1 LSITQRLGKKT
12 ISGWTLVKEDIFVKE
27 LWRLGKIIRIF
38 VKHGLGDIA
47 ERLFKKSEKEPVDPR
62 QKEWTVKNEF
72 PSPPRIR
79 CVLEELGP
87 SFIKLG
93 QLMST
98 RADIFPAE
106 YVEEFTKL
114 QDQVPP
120 VPFSDIKRV
129 IEQELRR
136 PLEEIFEEFTPKSMA
151 AASVAQVHLAKL
163 FSGEEIAV
171 KVIRPDIDKEIRKD
185 IRLMYSMAK
194 RAEKIS
200 EIARVIGAI
209 NLVKEFERVIFK
221 ELDMFIEAGNIEK
234 FANNFKSD
242 DEIYIPEV
250 YWDYTTKSVLTME
263 HIPGIKMDQ
272 VDDISAHG
280 MDPKDI
286 AMIGLRSF
294 SRQLMEFGLFHADPH
309 SGNTIVMLDG
319 RVSLV
324 DFGITGYLDDETMHQ
339 IACLLLGYAEHDYEM
354 VMDALLDAGLIDEET
369 MDLKSFLRDL
379 KDMSESF
386 YGRSLRTISVRDVYD
401 QIIQL
406 IYKYK
411 IRLPRNLLLL
421 FKTFIQTEALGKILG
436 SDASILEVTKPYA
449 KKLIERS
456 YQKKDVLKTMRKDAI
471 SMGSRMKLIP
481 KLVHDILHQT
491 AKGKQ
496 RIELRHNGFQ
506 DMSRQFVKGINRLI
520 IGLVIS
526 ASLIAGAMVLDA
538 SQKLFV
544 FTVNFFGVQKISLTA
559 LLGMTGYVVASFLG
573 IWLIIMIFRSRKL

>member
-1 LSITQRLGKKT
+1 M
-12 ISGWTLVKEDIFVKE
+12 KE

-38 VKHGLGDIA
+38 AKHGFGDIA
-47 ERLFKKSEKEPVDPR
+47 ERLFRKAEKEPVDQR
-62 QKEWTVKNEF
+62 QKEWTVKNGF
-72 PSPPRIR
+72 PSPQRIR

-98 RADIFPAE
+98 RADIFPSE
-106 YVEEFTKL
+106 YIEEFTKL

-120 VPFSDIKRV
+120 VPFSNIKRV

-151 AASVAQVHLAKL
+151 AASVAQVHLAEL

-171 KVIRPDIDKEIRKD
+171 KIIRPNIDKEIRKD

-200 EIARVIGAI
+200 EIARVIGAV

-242 DEIYIPEV
+242 DEIYIPKV

-280 MDPKDI
+280 IDPKDI

-294 SRQLMEFGLFHADPH
+294 SRQLMDFGLFHADPH
-309 SGNTIVMLDG
+309 SGNTIVMFDG

-339 IACLLLGYAEHDYEM
+339 IAYLLLGYAEHDYEM
-354 VMDALLDAGLIDEET
+354 VMDALLAAGLIDEET
-369 MDLKSFLRDL
+369 MDLKSFRTDL
-379 KDMSESF
+379 KDVSESF
-386 YGRSLRTISVRDVYD
+386 YGRSLQTISVRDVYD

-449 KKLIERS
+449 QKLIERS
-456 YQKKDVLKTMRKDAI
+456 YQRKNVLKTMRKDAI
-471 SMGSRMKLIP
+471 SMGSRMKWIP

-496 RIELRHNGFQ
+496 RIELQHNGFQ

-526 ASLIAGAMVLDA
+526 ASLIAGAMVLNA

-544 FTVNFFGVQKISLTA
+544 FTVNFFGGQKISLTA
-559 LLGMTGYVVASFLG
+559 LLGVTGYVVASFLG

>member
-1 LSITQRLGKKT
+1 M
-12 ISGWTLVKEDIFVKE
+12 KE

-47 ERLFKKSEKEPVDPR
+47 ERLFKKAEKEPVDQR
-62 QKEWTVKNEF
+62 QKEWTVKNGF
-72 PSPPRIR
+72 PSPQRIR

-98 RADIFPAE
+98 RADIFPPE
-106 YVEEFTKL
+106 YIEEFTKL

-171 KVIRPDIDKEIRKD
+171 KVIRPNIDKEIRKD

-200 EIARVIGAI
+200 EIARVIGAV

-242 DEIYIPEV
+242 DEIYIPKV

-280 MDPKDI
+280 IDPKDI

-294 SRQLMEFGLFHADPH
+294 SRQLMDFGLFHADPH
-309 SGNTIVMLDG
+309 SGNTIVMFDG

-324 DFGITGYLDDETMHQ
+324 DFGIIGYLDDETMHQ
-339 IACLLLGYAEHDYEM
+339 IAYLLLGYAEHDYDM
-354 VMDALLDAGLIDEET
+354 VMDALLAAGLIDEET
-369 MDLKSFLRDL
+369 MDLKSFRTDL

-386 YGRSLRTISVRDVYD
+386 YGRSLQTISVRDVYD

-436 SDASILEVTKPYA
+436 SDASILEMTKPYA

-456 YQKKDVLKTMRKDAI
+456 CQRKNVLKTMRKDAI

-496 RIELRHNGFQ
+496 RIELQHNGFQ
-506 DMSRQFVKGINRLI
+506 DMSSQFVKGINRLI

-526 ASLIAGAMVLDA
+526 ASLIAGAMVLNA

-544 FTVNFFGVQKISLTA
+544 FTVNFFGGQKISLTA
-559 LLGMTGYVVASFLG
+559 LLGVTGYVVASFLG

>member
-1 LSITQRLGKKT
+1 M
-12 ISGWTLVKEDIFVKE
+12 KE

-47 ERLFKKSEKEPVDPR
+47 ERLFKKAEKESVDQR
-62 QKEWTVKNEF
+62 QKEWTVKNGF
-72 PSPPRIR
+72 PSPQRIR

-98 RADIFPAE
+98 RADVFPPE
-106 YVEEFTKL
+106 YIEEFTKL

-136 PLEEIFEEFTPKSMA
+136 PLEEIFKEFTPKSMA

-171 KVIRPDIDKEIRKD
+171 KVIRPNIDKEIRKD

-242 DEIYIPEV
+242 DEIYIPKV

-263 HIPGIKMDQ
+263 QIPGIKMDQ

-294 SRQLMEFGLFHADPH
+294 SRQLMDFGLFHADPH
-309 SGNTIVMLDG
+309 SGNTIVMFDG

-339 IACLLLGYAEHDYEM
+339 IAYLLLGYAEHDYEM
-354 VMDALLDAGLIDEET
+354 VMDALLAAGLIDEET
-369 MDLKSFLRDL
+369 MDLKSFRTDL

-386 YGRSLRTISVRDVYD
+386 YGRSLQTISVRDVYD
-401 QIIQL
+401 QIIHL
-406 IYKYK
+406 IYRYK

-449 KKLIERS
+449 QKLIERS
-456 YQKKDVLKTMRKDAI
+456 CQRKNVLKTMRKDAI

-496 RIELRHNGFQ
+496 RIELQHNGFQ

-526 ASLIAGAMVLDA
+526 ASLIAGGMVLNA

-559 LLGMTGYVVASFLG
+559 LLGVTGYVVASFLG

>member
-1 LSITQRLGKKT
+1 M
-12 ISGWTLVKEDIFVKE
+12 KE

-47 ERLFKKSEKEPVDPR
+47 ERLFKKAEKEPVDQR
-62 QKEWTVKNEF
+62 QKEWTVKNGF
-72 PSPPRIR
+72 PSPQRIR

-98 RADIFPAE
+98 RADIFPPE
-106 YVEEFTKL
+106 YIEEFTKL

-171 KVIRPDIDKEIRKD
+171 KVIRPNIDKEIRKD

-242 DEIYIPEV
+242 DEIYIPKV

-280 MDPKDI
+280 IDPKDI

-294 SRQLMEFGLFHADPH
+294 SRQLMDFGLFHADPH
-309 SGNTIVMLDG
+309 SGNTIVMFDG

-324 DFGITGYLDDETMHQ
+324 DFGIIGYLDDETMHQ
-339 IACLLLGYAEHDYEM
+339 IAYLLLGYAEHDYDM
-354 VMDALLDAGLIDEET
+354 VMDALLAAGLIDEET
-369 MDLKSFLRDL
+369 MDLKSFRTDL

-386 YGRSLRTISVRDVYD
+386 YGRSLQTISVRDVYD

-436 SDASILEVTKPYA
+436 SDASILEMTKPYA

-456 YQKKDVLKTMRKDAI
+456 CQRKNVLKTMRKDAI

-496 RIELRHNGFQ
+496 RIELQHNGFQ
-506 DMSRQFVKGINRLI
+506 DMSSQFVKGINRLI

-526 ASLIAGAMVLDA
+526 ASLIAGAMVLNA

-544 FTVNFFGVQKISLTA
+544 FTVNFFGGQKISLTA
-559 LLGMTGYVVASFLG
+559 LLGVTGYVVASFLG

>member
-1 LSITQRLGKKT
+1 M
-12 ISGWTLVKEDIFVKE
+12 KE

-47 ERLFKKSEKEPVDPR
+47 ERLFKKVEKEPVDQR
-62 QKEWTVKNEF
+62 QKEWTVKNGF
-72 PSPPRIR
+72 PSPQRIR

-98 RADIFPAE
+98 RADIFPPE
-106 YVEEFTKL
+106 YIEEFTKL

-171 KVIRPDIDKEIRKD
+171 KVIRPNIDKEIRKD

-200 EIARVIGAI
+200 EIARVIGAV

-242 DEIYIPEV
+242 DEIYIPKV

-280 MDPKDI
+280 IDPKDI

-294 SRQLMEFGLFHADPH
+294 SRQLMDFGLFHADPH
-309 SGNTIVMLDG
+309 SGNTIVMFDG

-339 IACLLLGYAEHDYEM
+339 IAYLLLGYAEHDYEM
-354 VMDALLDAGLIDEET
+354 VMDALLAAGLIDEET
-369 MDLKSFLRDL
+369 MDLKSFRTDL

-386 YGRSLRTISVRDVYD
+386 YGRSLQTISVRDVYD

-406 IYKYK
+406 ICKYK

-449 KKLIERS
+449 QKLIERS
-456 YQKKDVLKTMRKDAI
+456 CQRKNVLKTMRKDAI

-491 AKGKQ
+491 AKGRQ
-496 RIELRHNGFQ
+496 RIELQHNGFQ

-526 ASLIAGAMVLDA
+526 ASLIAGAMVLNA

-544 FTVNFFGVQKISLTA
+544 FTVNFFGGQKISLTA
-559 LLGMTGYVVASFLG
+559 LLGVTGYVFASFLG

>member
-1 LSITQRLGKKT
+1 
-12 ISGWTLVKEDIFVKE
+12 VKE

-47 ERLFKKSEKEPVDPR
+47 ERLFKRGEKEPVD
-62 QKEWTVKNEF
+62 QKQEEWTVKNGF
-72 PSPPRIR
+72 PSPQRIR
-79 CVLEELGP
+79 RILEELGP

-98 RADIFPAE
+98 RADIFPPE
-106 YVEEFTKL
+106 YIEEFTKL

-120 VPFSDIKRV
+120 VPFSDIRGV

-163 FSGEEIAV
+163 FTGEAVAV

-185 IRLMYSMAK
+185 IRLMYLVAK
-194 RAEKIS
+194 RAENVS
-200 EIARVIGAI
+200 EIARVIGAV

-221 ELDMFIEAGNIEK
+221 ELDMFIEAGNIDK
-234 FANNFKSD
+234 FANNFKAD
-242 DEIYIPEV
+242 DEIYIPKV
-250 YWDYTTKSVLTME
+250 YWDHTTKSVLTME

-272 VDDISAHG
+272 VDVIRAHD
-280 MDPKDI
+280 MDPKNV

-294 SRQLMEFGLFHADPH
+294 SRQLMEFGFFHADPH
-309 SGNTIVMLDG
+309 SGNTIVMFDG

-339 IACLLLGYAEHDYEM
+339 IAFLFLGYAEHDYDM
-354 VMDALLDAGLIDEET
+354 VMDALLGAGLIDEET
-369 MDLKSFLRDL
+369 MDLKNFRRDL
-379 KDMSESF
+379 KDISECF
-386 YGRSLRTISVRDVYD
+386 YGRSLQTISVRDVYD

-456 YQKKDVLKTMRKDAI
+456 YLRKNLLKTMRKDAI
-471 SMGSRMKLIP
+471 SMGSRMKMIP
-481 KLVHDILHQT
+481 KLVHDILNQT
-491 AKGKQ
+491 ARGKQ
-496 RIELRHNGFQ
+496 RIELQHNGFQ
-506 DMSRQFVKGINRLI
+506 DMSGRFVKSMNRLI

-526 ASLIAGAMVLDA
+526 ASLIAGAMVLNA
-538 SQKLFV
+538 SQNLMV
-544 FTVNFFGVQKISLTA
+544 FTVNLFGVQKISLTA
-559 LLGMTGYVVASFLG
+559 VLGVTGYVVASFLG
-573 IWLIIMIFRSRKL
+573 IWLIITIFLSRKL

>member
-1 LSITQRLGKKT
+1 M
-12 ISGWTLVKEDIFVKE
+12 KE

-47 ERLFKKSEKEPVDPR
+47 ERLFKKAEKEPVDPR
-62 QKEWTVKNEF
+62 QKEWTVKNGF

-120 VPFSDIKRV
+120 IPFSDIKRV
-129 IEQELRR
+129 IEQELGR
-136 PLEEIFEEFTPKSMA
+136 PLEEIFEEFTPKSIA

-171 KVIRPDIDKEIRKD
+171 KVIRPNIDKEIRKD
-185 IRLMYSMAK
+185 IRLMYAMAK
-194 RAEKIS
+194 RAERIS
-200 EIARVIGAI
+200 EIARVIGAV

-263 HIPGIKMDQ
+263 HIPGIKMDR

-339 IACLLLGYAEHDYEM
+339 IAYLLLGYAEHDYEM

-369 MDLKSFLRDL
+369 MDLKSFRRDL
-379 KDMSESF
+379 KDVSEAF
-386 YGRSLRTISVRDVYD
+386 YGRSLQTISVRDVYD

-456 YQKKDVLKTMRKDAI
+456 YQKKDVLKNMRKDAI
-471 SMGSRMKLIP
+471 SMGNRMKLIP

-526 ASLIAGAMVLDA
+526 ASLIAGAMVLNA

-544 FTVNFFGVQKISLTA
+544 FTVNFFGAQKISLTA

>member
-1 LSITQRLGKKT
+1 M
-12 ISGWTLVKEDIFVKE
+12 KE

-38 VKHGLGDIA
+38 VKHGFGDIA
-47 ERLFKKSEKEPVDPR
+47 ERLFKKAEKEPVDQR
-62 QKEWTVKNEF
+62 QKEWTVKNGF
-72 PSPPRIR
+72 PSPQRIR
-79 CVLEELGP
+79 LVLEELGP

-98 RADIFPAE
+98 RADIFPPE
-106 YVEEFTKL
+106 YIEEFTKL

-171 KVIRPDIDKEIRKD
+171 KVIRPNIDKEIRKD

-200 EIARVIGAI
+200 EIARVIGAV

-234 FANNFKSD
+234 FANNFKPD

-272 VDDISAHG
+272 VDDIRAQG
-280 MDPKDI
+280 IDPKDI

-294 SRQLMEFGLFHADPH
+294 SRQLMDFGLFHADPH
-309 SGNTIVMLDG
+309 SGNTIVMFDG

-339 IACLLLGYAEHDYEM
+339 IAYLLLGYAEHDYEM

-369 MDLKSFLRDL
+369 MDLKSFRTDL

-386 YGRSLRTISVRDVYD
+386 YGRSLQTISVRDVYD
-401 QIIQL
+401 QIIHL
-406 IYKYK
+406 IYKYR

-449 KKLIERS
+449 QKLIERS
-456 YQKKDVLKTMRKDAI
+456 YQRKNVLKAMRKDAI
-471 SMGSRMKLIP
+471 SMGGRMKLIP
-481 KLVHDILHQT
+481 KFVYDILHQT

-496 RIELRHNGFQ
+496 RIELRHNGFE

-526 ASLIAGAMVLDA
+526 ASLIAGAMVLNA

-544 FTVNFFGVQKISLTA
+544 FTVEFFGGQKISLTA
-559 LLGMTGYVVASFLG
+559 LLGVTGYVIASFLG

>member
-1 LSITQRLGKKT
+1 MKK
-12 ISGWTLVKEDIFVKE
+12 

-47 ERLFKKSEKEPVDPR
+47 ERLFKKAEKEPVD
-62 QKEWTVKNEF
+62 QKQEGWTVKNGF
-72 PSPPRIR
+72 PSPQRIR
-79 CVLEELGP
+79 RVLEELGP

-98 RADIFPAE
+98 RADIFPTE
-106 YVEEFTKL
+106 YIEEFTKL

-120 VPFSDIKRV
+120 VSFSDIKRV
-129 IEQELRR
+129 IEQELGR

-163 FSGEEIAV
+163 FSGEAVAV

-185 IRLMYSMAK
+185 IRLMYAMAK

-200 EIARVIGAI
+200 EIARVIGAV
-209 NLVKEFERVIFK
+209 NLVTEFERVIFK
-221 ELDMFIEAGNIEK
+221 ELDMFIEAGNIDK
-234 FANNFKSD
+234 FANNFEAD
-242 DEIYIPEV
+242 DEIYIPKV
-250 YWDYTTKSVLTME
+250 HWDHTTKSVLTME

-272 VDDISAHG
+272 VDVIRAHDI
-280 MDPKDI
+280 DPKDI

-309 SGNTIVMLDG
+309 SGNTIVMFDG

-339 IACLLLGYAEHDYEM
+339 IAFLFLGYAEHDYDM
-354 VMDALLDAGLIDEET
+354 VMDALLGAGLIDEET
-369 MDLKSFLRDL
+369 MDLKNFRRDL

-386 YGRSLRTISVRDVYD
+386 YGRSLQTVSVRDVYE

-436 SDASILEVTKPYA
+436 SDASILEVTRPHA

-456 YQKKDVLKTMRKDAI
+456 YLRKNVLKTMRKDTI
-471 SMGSRMKLIP
+471 SMGSRMKMIP
-481 KLVHDILHQT
+481 KLVHDILNQT

-496 RIELRHNGFQ
+496 RIELQHNGFQ
-506 DMSRQFVKGINRLI
+506 DMSSRFVKSINRLI

-526 ASLIAGAMVLDA
+526 ASLIAGAMVLNA
-538 SQKLFV
+538 SQNLFV
-544 FTVNFFGVQKISLTA
+544 FTVNRFGVQQISLTA
-559 LLGMTGYVVASFLG
+559 VLGVTGYVVASCLG
-573 IWLIIMIFRSRKL
+573 VWLIIMIFRSRKL

>member
-1 LSITQRLGKKT
+1 M
-12 ISGWTLVKEDIFVKE
+12 KE

-47 ERLFKKSEKEPVDPR
+47 ERLFKKVEKEPVDQR
-62 QKEWTVKNEF
+62 QKEWTVKNGF
-72 PSPPRIR
+72 PSPQRIR

-98 RADIFPAE
+98 RADIFPPE
-106 YVEEFTKL
+106 YIEEFTKL

-151 AASVAQVHLAKL
+151 AASVAQVHLAEL

-171 KVIRPDIDKEIRKD
+171 KVIRPNIDKEIRKD

-242 DEIYIPEV
+242 DEIYIPKV

-280 MDPKDI
+280 IDPKDI

-294 SRQLMEFGLFHADPH
+294 SRQLMDFGLFHADPH
-309 SGNTIVMLDG
+309 SGNTIVMFDG

-339 IACLLLGYAEHDYEM
+339 IAYLLLGYAEHDYEM
-354 VMDALLDAGLIDEET
+354 VMDALLAAGLIDEET
-369 MDLKSFLRDL
+369 MDLKSFRTDL

-386 YGRSLRTISVRDVYD
+386 YGRSLQTISVRDVYD

-406 IYKYK
+406 ICKYK

-449 KKLIERS
+449 QKLIERS
-456 YQKKDVLKTMRKDAI
+456 CQRKNVLKTMRKDAI

-496 RIELRHNGFQ
+496 RIELQHNGFQ

-526 ASLIAGAMVLDA
+526 ASLIAGAMVLNA

-544 FTVNFFGVQKISLTA
+544 FTVNFFGGQKISLTA
-559 LLGMTGYVVASFLG
+559 LLGVTGYVFASFLG

>member
-1 LSITQRLGKKT
+1 M
-12 ISGWTLVKEDIFVKE
+12 KE

-38 VKHGLGDIA
+38 VKHGFGDIA
-47 ERLFKKSEKEPVDPR
+47 ERLFKKAEKEPVDQR
-62 QKEWTVKNEF
+62 QKEWTVKNGF
-72 PSPPRIR
+72 PSPQRIR
-79 CVLEELGP
+79 LVLEELGP

-106 YVEEFTKL
+106 YIEEFTKL

-120 VPFSDIKRV
+120 VSFSEIRQV

-163 FSGEEIAV
+163 FSGEEIVV
-171 KVIRPDIDKEIRKD
+171 KVIRPNIDKEIRKD

-194 RAEKIS
+194 QAEKIS
-200 EIARVIGAI
+200 EIARVIGAV

-234 FANNFKSD
+234 FANNFKPD

-272 VDDISAHG
+272 VDDIRAHG
-280 MDPKDI
+280 IDPNDI
-286 AMIGLRSF
+286 AMIGLRAF
-294 SRQLMEFGLFHADPH
+294 SRQLMDFGLFHADPH
-309 SGNTIVMLDG
+309 SGNTIVMFDG

-339 IACLLLGYAEHDYEM
+339 IAYLLLGYAEHDYEM

-369 MDLKSFLRDL
+369 MDLKSFRTDL
-379 KDMSESF
+379 KDISESF
-386 YGRSLRTISVRDVYD
+386 YGRSLQTISVRDVYD
-401 QIIQL
+401 QIIHL
-406 IYKYK
+406 IYKYR

-449 KKLIERS
+449 QKLIERS
-456 YQKKDVLKTMRKDAI
+456 YQRKNVLKAMRKDAI
-471 SMGSRMKLIP
+471 SMGGRMKLIP
-481 KLVHDILHQT
+481 KFVYDILYQT

-496 RIELRHNGFQ
+496 RIELRHNGFE

-526 ASLIAGAMVLDA
+526 ASLIAGAMVLNA
-538 SQKLFV
+538 SQKLLV
-544 FTVNFFGVQKISLTA
+544 FTVNFFGGQKISLTA
-559 LLGMTGYVVASFLG
+559 LLGVTGYVVASFLG

>member
-1 LSITQRLGKKT
+1 M
-12 ISGWTLVKEDIFVKE
+12 KE

-47 ERLFKKSEKEPVDPR
+47 ERLFKKAEKEPVDQR
-62 QKEWTVKNEF
+62 QKEWTVKNGF
-72 PSPPRIR
+72 PSPQRIR

-98 RADIFPAE
+98 RADIFPPE
-106 YVEEFTKL
+106 YIEEFTKL

-171 KVIRPDIDKEIRKD
+171 KVIRPNIDKEIRKD

-200 EIARVIGAI
+200 EIARVIGAV

-242 DEIYIPEV
+242 DEIYIPKV

-280 MDPKDI
+280 IDPKDI

-294 SRQLMEFGLFHADPH
+294 SRQLMDFGLFHADPH
-309 SGNTIVMLDG
+309 SGNTIVMFDG

-339 IACLLLGYAEHDYEM
+339 IAYLLLGYAEHDYEM
-354 VMDALLDAGLIDEET
+354 VMDALLAAGLIDEET
-369 MDLKSFLRDL
+369 MDLKSFRTDL

-386 YGRSLRTISVRDVYD
+386 YGRSLQTISVRDVYD

-406 IYKYK
+406 ICKYK

-449 KKLIERS
+449 QKLIERS
-456 YQKKDVLKTMRKDAI
+456 CQRKNVLKTMRKDAI

-491 AKGKQ
+491 AKGRQ
-496 RIELRHNGFQ
+496 RIELQHNGFQ
-506 DMSRQFVKGINRLI
+506 DMSSQFVKGINRLI

-526 ASLIAGAMVLDA
+526 ASLIAGAMVLNA

-544 FTVNFFGVQKISLTA
+544 FTVNFFGGQKISLTA
-559 LLGMTGYVVASFLG
+559 LLGVTGYVFASFLG